1 MLLHDQIIEV
11 PPRVDCTFLVEPTLL
26 HEVTYLVNEALS
38 HLEKLL
44 AAHLMVSIGQVCG
57 SVRQAS
63 SLEETQDE
71 LGIPTV
77 LHTHQTLVID

>member
-26 HEVTYLVNEALS
+26 HEVTYLINEALS
-38 HLEKLL
+38 HLKQLL
-44 AAHLMVSIGQVCG
+44 AAHLMVTVCQVCG
-57 SVRQAS
+57 RIRQAS